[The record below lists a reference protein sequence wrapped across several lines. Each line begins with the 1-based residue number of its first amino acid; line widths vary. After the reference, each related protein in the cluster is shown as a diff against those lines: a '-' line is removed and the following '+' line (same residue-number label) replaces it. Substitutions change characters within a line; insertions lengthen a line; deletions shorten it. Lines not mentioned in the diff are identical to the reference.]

1 MRTVIIIAG
10 GLVLL
15 AVFLAVGRWMG
26 GDSLGMVRGA
36 QYFIPIWLAMAA
48 INLYVGVTQAGYTVA
63 EEAPIFAVIV
73 AIPAAV
79 AAILWWRL
87 SRT

>member
-26 GDSLGMVRGA
+26 GDSLGMVRAA
-36 QYFIPIWLAMAA
+36 QYFIPPWLAVAA
-48 INLYVGVTQAGYTVA
+48 INLYIGVTQAGYTVA
-63 EEAPIFAVIV
+63 EEAPIFAVIF